1 MTGDERPMTGQSSGS
16 PTGGGGVTYD
26 LTIDARGMRCPTPV
40 IELARRIG
48 EVPVGGVVA
57 VLADDEAARHDVPA
71 WCEMR
76 GQEYVGEPVPET
88 YVVRRLTETTR

>member
-1 MTGDERPMTGQSSGS
+1 VTSHPDRARDAASGA
-16 PTGGGGVTYD
+16 TYD
-26 LTIDARGMRCPTPV
+26 LTVDARGMRCPTPV

-48 EVPVGGVVA
+48 EVPVGGLVA

-76 GQEYVGEPVPET
+76 GQEYVGEPVPQT
-88 YVVRRLTETTR
+88 YVVRRLTETPP